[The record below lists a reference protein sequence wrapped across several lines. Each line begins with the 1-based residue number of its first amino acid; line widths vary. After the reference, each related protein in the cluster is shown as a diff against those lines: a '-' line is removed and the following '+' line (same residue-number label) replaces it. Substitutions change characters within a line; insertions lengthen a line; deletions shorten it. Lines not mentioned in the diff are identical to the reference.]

1 MKANRRFPVRNICG
15 AWKSNLH
22 SPPVQVF
29 HDGRNFCLA
38 IVYNPDTVIAN
49 KIEQTGRGL
58 SVDLFGEILLGYDEE
73 KDCYTSLRKGNMSGR
88 TSCDALLPL
97 PLKNPITNN

>member
-1 MKANRRFPVRNICG
+1 MKANRRFPIRNICG
-15 AWKSNLH
+15 SWKSNLH

-38 IVYNPDTVIAN
+38 IIYHPDTVIVN

-58 SVDLFGEILLGYDEE
+58 SVDLFGEILLGYDEDMDILYLSTE
-73 KDCYTSLRKGNMSGR
+73 GEYIRADEL
-88 TSCDALLPL
+88 
-97 PLKNPITNN
+97 